1 MKTTVA
7 SVALAIVFCGLAVA
21 QEMPP
26 PAEGMPAG
34 PPKAVQHGP
43 GPNRPLFGR
52 TISEL
57 FGWTISESGGKT
69 RP

>member
-26 PAEGMPAG
+26 RLRGCRRAR
-34 PPKAVQHGP
+34 P
-43 GPNRPLFGR
+43 GRSSLVTGQ
-52 TISEL
+52 TALL
-57 FGWTISESGGKT
+57 FGWIVPESGGKT
-69 RP
+69 PT